1 MVFLANRRIAMAQQ
15 NTAADEA
22 QTENDPELAAATEA
36 EAVQSLQV
44 HLGRDAMREFGREH
58 DSRASGTKQEM
69 AESMMQEA
77 REQALGVLA
86 EEGVELLGDLAE
98 DDEQAQAQD
107 SEAEQDAVEAVA
119 AQDDL
124 GEDTDEQADEDDSGR
139 QRTPVGE
146 MLRQHPEDYHRDS
159 SLGFSEKQVE
169 LLAWAM
175 HHAGDV
181 DEQVAEAQECSA
193 RYVNSVCH
201 RWPASD
207 EGIAAIEDAGHEVPD
222 YYQETDAP
230 EGED

>member
-1 MVFLANRRIAMAQQ
+1 MAQQ
-15 NTAADEA
+15 NTDADEA

-58 DSRASGTKQEM
+58 GSRASGTKQEM

-86 EEGVELLGDLAE
+86 EEGVELLDDLAE
-98 DDEQAQAQD
+98 GDKAD
-107 SEAEQDAVEAVA
+107 QDAVEAVA
-119 AQDDL
+119 EQDDL
-124 GEDTDEQADEDDSGR
+124 GEGEDEQAGEDDSGR

-175 HHAGDV
+175 HHAGDA

-207 EGIAAIEDAGHEVPD
+207 EGIEAIEDAGHEVPD